1 MGAVLDGPLV
11 PTASSTSQGAQ
22 TVAFLAAVFK
32 QVPVVAAS
40 GADCADF
47 HMAYGL
53 SVGFD
58 IRFQVLTLP
67 GRPYA
72 EYRTQVLRLEELG
85 FDIAAVPDHFCD
97 WANPPA
103 AWLECWTLL
112 AALAAET
119 STIRL
124 ASNVA
129 QIPLRNPGVLA
140 HQAITVDHVS
150 GGRLELGIGTGLTID
165 PGTEMIGLPNWS
177 NPERAA
183 RFGEYIEL
191 VGLLLSQEVT
201 TFDGRYY
208 QATNAVMNPSSLQSP
223 RVPVVAAA
231 LGPKMMSHAAR
242 WADTWNTMSFDS
254 DFAAQIDELG
264 TRAQRMNE
272 LCASIDRN
280 PESLRRSANLFD
292 AQARAQGGRL
302 RYYDDEA
309 LFEHLVR
316 SLVAAG
322 FTDIGLYYPSDPDQI
337 PAFEHLA
344 TNVIPELRN

>member
-1 MGAVLDGPLV
+1 MVEFA
-11 PTASSTSQGAQ
+11 
-22 TVAFLAAVFK
+22 
-32 QVPVVAAS
+32 
-40 GADCADF
+40 
-47 HMAYGL
+47 
-53 SVGFD
+53 

-67 GRPYA
+67 GRSYA
-72 EYRTQVLRLEELG
+72 DYRRQVLRVEELG

-97 WANPPA
+97 WANPTAP
-103 AWLECWTLL
+103 WLECWTLL

-119 STIRL
+119 SVIRL

-177 NPERAA
+177 NVERAA
-183 RFGEYIEL
+183 RFGEYLEL

-201 TFDGRYY
+201 SFEGRYY
-208 QATNAVMNPSSLQSP
+208 RASDAVMNPSSLQSP

-242 WADTWNTMSFDS
+242 WADAWNTMSFDS
-254 DFAAQIDELG
+254 DFAAQIDELA
-264 TRAQRMNE
+264 TRAQLMDE
-272 LCASIDRN
+272 LCVSVERV
-280 PESLRRSANLFD
+280 PESLRRSANIFD
-292 AQARAQGGRL
+292 ARARADGGRL

-316 SLVAAG
+316 SFVAAG
-322 FTDIGLYYPSDPDQI
+322 FTDIGLYYPTDPNQI
-337 PAFEHLA
+337 PAFERLA
-344 TNVIPELRN
+344 TDVIPELRSTSFA

>member
-1 MGAVLDGPLV
+1 MVGASESV
-11 PTASSTSQGAQ
+11 
-22 TVAFLAAVFK
+22 
-32 QVPVVAAS
+32 
-40 GADCADF
+40 GADFPEVYDPT
-47 HMAYGL
+47 
-53 SVGFD
+53 VGFD

-72 EYRTQVLRLEELG
+72 EYRTQVLRVEELG

-103 AWLECWTLL
+103 PWLECWTLL

-150 GGRLELGIGTGLTID
+150 GGRLELGLGTGLIID

-177 NPERAA
+177 NAERAA

-191 VGLLLSQEVT
+191 VGLLLSQELT
-201 TFDGRYY
+201 SFEGQYY
-208 QATNAVMNPSSLQSP
+208 QANNAVMNPSSLQSP
-223 RVPVVAAA
+223 RVPCRRCGPRTQDDVAR
-231 LGPKMMSHAAR
+231 GR

-264 TRAQRMNE
+264 TRVQLMNE
-272 LCASIDRN
+272 LCAAVG
-280 PESLRRSANLFD
+280 RR
-292 AQARAQGGRL
+292 
-302 RYYDDEA
+302 
-309 LFEHLVR
+309 
-316 SLVAAG
+316 
-322 FTDIGLYYPSDPDQI
+322 P
-337 PAFEHLA
+337 
-344 TNVIPELRN
+344 